1 MKRQKPPKIEFASN
15 SSADVEH
22 YTQETKFGTQGGVH
36 FCALLCTLRLENR
49 TEAMK
54 YIVINGENGFKY
66 TYETSFAV

>member
-36 FCALLCTLRLENR
+36 FCALL
-49 TEAMK
+49 
-54 YIVINGENGFKY
+54 
-66 TYETSFAV
+66 